1 MENISNL
8 RLNIDSNLKNYPPFR
23 IILRSIELLKNYTAI
38 NNILNLQ
45 QKPVKLWEY
54 ISNTPFKKQSNNYI
68 FALGGRNNWF
78 ARFKR
83 LCKFQKRLTS
93 TLERLNSSN
102 NNSHNQ
108 KQPPRGLPRK
118 RCSEK
123 MQQSCRRTPMPKC
136 DFNKVAKQLY
146 WVALRHGCYPVN
158 LLPIFRTPFLK
169 NTSGR
174 LLLHNAQ

>member
-123 MQQSCRRTPMPKC
+123 MQQSYRRHPCWSAISIKWQSNFIESHFGMGVT
-136 DFNKVAKQLY
+136 L
-146 WVALRHGCYPVN
+146 
-158 LLPIFRTPFLK
+158 
-169 NTSGR
+169 
-174 LLLHNAQ
+174 